1 MTGSSPSLL
10 NALLANAFRMY
21 ASSLPMFSSVGGY
34 GMDVGRAGIVRLISA
49 SGRDVT
55 SSGCDGVSEMDL
67 IAAVCFVVA
76 VGLLLV
82 LNT

>member
-34 GMDVGRAGIVRLISA
+34 GMDVGRAGIMRLTSA
-49 SGRDVT
+49 AGVGGT
-55 SSGCDGVSEMDL
+55 SFGCDGVTDMDP
-67 IAAVCFVVA
+67 IAGGCFAVRLDYYQC
-76 VGLLLV
+76 
-82 LNT
+82 

>member
-49 SGRDVT
+49 AGMSGT
-55 SSGCDGVSEMDL
+55 SSGCDCVSEMDL
-67 IAAVCFVVA
+67 IAGGGFVVP
-76 VGLLLV
+76 VGLSLV